1 LVACRLSLVA
11 LLMRRPVKKKIRIE
25 PDARYSSM
33 LVARLINQVL
43 REGKKSI
50 AERIVYH
57 ALKAAEDKIK
67 KPALEV
73 LETAIDNAGPQ
84 LELRSKRVGGANYQ
98 VPYEVRPERRVTLA
112 LRWIVGSA
120 RNQKGKDME
129 IKLAEEIINAVNNTG
144 MAVKKKQ
151 DMHRMADANKA
162 FAHFAW

>member
-1 LVACRLSLVA
+1 
-11 LLMRRPVKKKIRIE
+11 MRRPVKKKIRLE
-25 PDARYSSM
+25 PDSRYSSM

-50 AERIVYH
+50 AERIVYN
-57 ALKAAEDKIK
+57 AMKIAEEKMK

-73 LETAIDNAGPQ
+73 LEQAIENAAPQ

-98 VPYEVRPERRVTLA
+98 VPYEVRPERRITLA

-120 RNQKGKDME
+120 RGQKGKDME
-129 IKLAEEIINAVNNTG
+129 IKLADEIVNSINNTG

-151 DMHRMADANKA
+151 DMHRMAEANKA

>member
-1 LVACRLSLVA
+1 
-11 LLMRRPVKKKIRIE
+11 MRRPVKKKIRIE

-33 LVARLINQVL
+33 LVSRLINQVL

-50 AERIVYH
+50 AERIVYN
-57 ALKAAEDKIK
+57 AMKLAEEKLK

-73 LETAIDNAGPQ
+73 LEQAIENAAPQ

-98 VPYEVRPERRVTLA
+98 VPYEVRPDRRVTLA

-120 RNQKGKDME
+120 RGQKGKDME
-129 IKLAEEIINAVNNTG
+129 IKLADEIVNSINNTG

-151 DMHRMADANKA
+151 DMHRMAEANKA

>member
-1 LVACRLSLVA
+1 
-11 LLMRRPVKKKIRIE
+11 MRRPVKKKIRIE

-33 LVARLINQVL
+33 LVSRLINQVL

-50 AERIVYH
+50 AERIVYN
-57 ALKAAEDKIK
+57 AMKIAEEKMK

-73 LETAIDNAGPQ
+73 LEQAIENAAPQ

-98 VPYEVRPERRVTLA
+98 VPYEVRPDRRVTLA

-120 RNQKGKDME
+120 RSQKGKDME
-129 IKLAEEIINAVNNTG
+129 IKLADEIVNSINNTG

-151 DMHRMADANKA
+151 DMHRMAEANKA

>member
-1 LVACRLSLVA
+1 
-11 LLMRRPVKKKIRIE
+11 MRRPIKKKIRVE
-25 PDARYSSM
+25 PDGQYSSM

-50 AERIVYH
+50 AERIVYK
-57 ALKAAEDKIK
+57 AMKAAEEKIK

-73 LETAIDNAGPQ
+73 LEQAIENAAPQ

-98 VPYEVRPERRVTLA
+98 VPYEVRPERRITLA
-112 LRWIVGSA
+112 LRWIVSSA
-120 RNQKGKDME
+120 KGQKGKKME
-129 IKLAEEIINAVNNTG
+129 LKLAEEIINAVNNTG

-151 DMHRMADANKA
+151 DMHRMAEANKA

>member
-1 LVACRLSLVA
+1 
-11 LLMRRPVKKKIRIE
+11 MRRPVKKKIRLE
-25 PDARYSSM
+25 PDARYSSI

-50 AERIVYH
+50 AERIVYN
-57 ALKAAEDKIK
+57 AMKRVEEKMK

-73 LETAIDNAGPQ
+73 VEQAIENAAPQ

-98 VPYEVRPERRVTLA
+98 VPYEVRPDRRITLA
-112 LRWIVGSA
+112 LRWIVSSA
-120 RNQKGKDME
+120 RGQKGKDME
-129 IKLAEEIINAVNNTG
+129 IKLADEIVNSINNTG

-151 DMHRMADANKA
+151 DMHRMAEANKA

>member
-1 LVACRLSLVA
+1 
-11 LLMRRPVKKKIRIE
+11 MRRPIKRKNRLE
-25 PDARYSSM
+25 PDSRYSSM

-50 AERIVYH
+50 AERIVYN
-57 ALKAAEDKIK
+57 AMKIAEEKMK

-73 LETAIDNAGPQ
+73 LEQAIENAAPQ

-98 VPYEVRPERRVTLA
+98 VPYEVRPERRITLA

-120 RNQKGKDME
+120 RGQKGKDME
-129 IKLAEEIINAVNNTG
+129 IKLADEIVNSINNTG

-151 DMHRMADANKA
+151 DMHRMAEANKA